1 MAKIVK
7 TRESQYREI
16 LAKCGIRI
24 EDCRILSFVFKQE
37 RRPELFHFG
46 LMFNDAVYYLFECWG
61 KYANVVVPKD
71 EQNASII
78 IGLAKRDGGELTT
91 SILR

>member
-7 TRESQYREI
+7 PRESQYREI
-16 LAKCGIRI
+16 LAKSGIRI

-37 RRPELFHFG
+37 KRPELFHFG
-46 LMFNDAVYYLFECWG
+46 LMIHKPVYYLFECWG

-78 IGLAKRDGGELTT
+78 IGLAKQDGGELTT